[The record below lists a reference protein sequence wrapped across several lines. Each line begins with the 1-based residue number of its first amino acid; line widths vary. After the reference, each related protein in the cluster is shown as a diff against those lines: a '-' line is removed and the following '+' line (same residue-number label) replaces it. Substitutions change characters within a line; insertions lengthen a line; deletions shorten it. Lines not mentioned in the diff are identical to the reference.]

1 MHKRV
6 CTWLSL
12 LCAAVA
18 ALLLPGLLRLPH
30 TATHHWLYALGAAG
44 VFAACRALL
53 AQPKERLRRYAL
65 GLGFAFALC
74 QLAGARLD
82 AADTLGGARAF
93 AALLMCALA
102 LAPAAGAGFAW
113 LARRAEEIRPS
124 EGERLRGG
132 WVFWGCLAA
141 ILLAWLPMYL
151 AYYPGMFNYD
161 ASRQM
166 TGVITGLYD
175 GTLPIA
181 HTLLL
186 GAFYRLGE
194 ALGSYNT
201 GIALYTALQCAALAA
216 SMAYAALY
224 LYRLGCPR
232 WLWLGMTA
240 LFALLPTHSLMA
252 MCTTKDLF
260 FSAALLV
267 LMLRLHM
274 LWRAPEAA
282 RVRDFAI
289 IAAFTALLCLM
300 RNNGIFAIA
309 AAWLFAVPVLK
320 AHPLA
325 RRRALA
331 ALLCGVAVF
340 GGCTVGLN
348 AITHPQRV
356 GIREWLS
363 VPLMQV
369 ARVQAKADEAG
380 VTLPE
385 EGEIRAFIPQVERYQ
400 RHLSDGVKRKTT
412 VGVVNMPQFLSLWGR
427 LLAQYPADFV
437 DAAAYLTKGYW
448 HLNDETHLDI
458 YAERGNHGYLETVNQ
473 DGLGVTRQSVLPG
486 LMERM
491 DALFVENE
499 YRRVPL
505 LATVVEPAFW
515 CWMVCALVVW
525 MAYRRDRGGLWAASL
540 LMGLFASMLFG
551 PCAYIRYAY
560 PLALCAPA
568 LLGLGLARSRGEN

>member
-6 CTWLSL
+6 CTGLSL

-18 ALLLPGLLRLPH
+18 AFLLPGLLRLQH

-44 VFAACRALL
+44 VFAAGRALL
-53 AQPKERLRRYAL
+53 AQTRGRLRRYAL
-65 GLGFAFALC
+65 GLGFVFALC

-82 AADTLGGARAF
+82 AADTLGGMR
-93 AALLMCALA
+93 AALALLACALA
-102 LAPAAGAGFAW
+102 LASAAGAGFAW
-113 LARRAEEIRPS
+113 LALRAEEIRPS

-161 ASRQM
+161 S
-166 TGVITGLYD
+166 TGEITQVLAHSYD
-175 GTLPIA
+175 GNFPIA

-194 ALGSYNT
+194 ALGSFNT
-201 GIALYTALQCAALAA
+201 GIALYTALQCIVLAA

-240 LFALLPTHSLMA
+240 LFALLPMHSLLA

-267 LMLRLHM
+267 LMLRLHA
-274 LWRAPEAA
+274 LWRAPRSA

-289 IAAFTALLCLM
+289 IAALTAFLCLM

-309 AAWLFAVPVLK
+309 AAWLAAVPVLR

-331 ALLCGVAVF
+331 ALLCGVVVF
-340 GGCTVGLN
+340 GAVTAGLS
-348 AITHPQRV
+348 AITHPRRG

-369 ARVQAKADEAG
+369 ARVWARADEAG
-380 VTLPE
+380 ETLPE
-385 EGEIRAFIPQVERYQ
+385 DAEIRAFIPQVERYQ
-400 RHLSDGVKRKTT
+400 RHLADGVKRKAT
-412 VGVVNMPQFLSLWGR
+412 VGAVNMPAFLSLWTR
-427 LLAQYPADFV
+427 LLAQHPADFF

-458 YAERGNHGYLETVNQ
+458 YAERGNHGYLETANQ

-505 LATVVEPAFW
+505 LAIVVEPAFW
-515 CWMVCALVVW
+515 CWVVCALVVW

-540 LMGLFASMLFG
+540 LMCLFASMLFG

-568 LLGLGLARSRGEN
+568 LLGLGWARPRGEN

>member
-12 LCAAVA
+12 LCAAA
-18 ALLLPGLLRLPH
+18 AAFLLPGLLRLPH
-30 TATHHWLYALGAAG
+30 TATHHWLYALGTAA
-44 VFAACRALL
+44 VFAASRALL
-53 AQPKERLRRYAL
+53 AQTRGRLRTYAL

-82 AADTLGGARAF
+82 AADTLGGMR
-93 AALLMCALA
+93 AALALLACALA
-102 LAPAAGAGFAW
+102 LAPAMGAGFAW
-113 LARRAEEIRPS
+113 LARRAEEIRAS

-132 WVFWGCLAA
+132 WVFWGCFAA

-161 ASRQM
+161 S
-166 TGVITGLYD
+166 TGEITQVLAHSYD
-175 GTLPIA
+175 GNFPIA

-224 LYRLGCPR
+224 LYRLGCAR

-267 LMLRLHM
+267 LMLRLHA
-274 LWRAPEAA
+274 LWRTPKSA

-289 IAAFTALLCLM
+289 IAALTALLCLM
-300 RNNGIFAIA
+300 RNNGVLAILA
-309 AAWLFAVPVLK
+309 AALGAPSALA
-320 AHPLA
+320 AHERS
-325 RRRALA
+325 RRRVLA
-331 ALLCGVAVF
+331 ALLCGVVVF
-340 GGCTVGLN
+340 GTVTAGLG
-348 AITHPQRV
+348 AVTHPRRG

-369 ARVQAKADEAG
+369 ARVWAKADETGEILSEDA
-380 VTLPE
+380 
-385 EGEIRAFIPQVERYQ
+385 EIRAFIPQVERYQ
-400 RHLSDGVKRKTT
+400 RHLADGVKRKAT

-427 LLAQYPADFV
+427 LFAQHPADFV

-491 DALFVENE
+491 DALFVENG
-499 YRRVPL
+499 YRSVPL

-515 CWMVCALVVW
+515 CWMICALVVW

-568 LLGLGLARSRGEN
+568 LLGLGLARPRSEN

>member
-6 CTWLSL
+6 CTGLSL

-18 ALLLPGLLRLPH
+18 AFVLPGLLRLPH
-30 TATHHWLYALGAAG
+30 TVTHHWLYALGAAG
-44 VFAACRALL
+44 VFAAGRALL
-53 AQPKERLRRYAL
+53 AEKRDRLRRYAL

-82 AADTLGGARAF
+82 VADTLGGLGAA
-93 AALLMCALA
+93 AALLASSLA
-102 LAPAAGAGFAW
+102 LTPAVSFGFAW
-113 LARRAEEIRPS
+113 LARRAEGIRPS
-124 EGERLRGG
+124 EGERLRGR

-161 ASRQM
+161 S
-166 TGVITGLYD
+166 TGEITQVLAHSYD
-175 GTLPIA
+175 GNFPIA

-194 ALGSYNT
+194 ALGSFNT
-201 GIALYTALQCAALAA
+201 GIALYTALQCIVLAA

-240 LFALLPTHSLMA
+240 LFALLPAHSLLA

-260 FSAALLV
+260 FSAALLA
-267 LMLRLHM
+267 LMLRLHA
-274 LWRAPEAA
+274 LWRASGVA
-282 RVRDFAI
+282 RGRDYAI
-289 IAAFTALLCLM
+289 IAALTALLCLM
-300 RNNGIFAIA
+300 RNNGIFATA
-309 AAWLFAVPVLK
+309 AAGLFAVPVLK

-325 RRRALA
+325 RRRVLA
-331 ALLCGVAVF
+331 ALLCGVVLFGAV
-340 GGCTVGLN
+340 TAGLN
-348 AITHPQRV
+348 AVTHPKRS

-363 VPLMQV
+363 MPLMQV
-369 ARVQAKADEAG
+369 ARVWARADEAG
-380 VTLPE
+380 ETLPE
-385 EGEIRAFIPQVERYQ
+385 DAEIRTFIPQVERYQ

-412 VGVVNMPQFLSLWGR
+412 VDVVNMPQFLSLWAR
-427 LLAQYPADFV
+427 LFARHPADFV

-458 YAERGNHGYLETVNQ
+458 YAERGNHGYLETLNQ
-473 DGLGVTRQSVLPG
+473 DGLGVTRQSALPG
-486 LMERM
+486 LMARM

>member
-1 MHKRV
+1 MRKQ
-6 CTWLSL
+6 TFWALAGPL
-12 LCAAVA
+12 A
-18 ALLLPGLLRLPH
+18 ALCLLPGLLRLPEN
-30 TATHHWLYALGAAG
+30 ATHSWLYVLGIG
-44 VFAACRALL
+44 VVFAAGRALL
-53 AQPKERLRRYAL
+53 SEKENRLRRYS
-65 GLGFAFALC
+65 LGFGWAFVFF

-82 AADTLGGARAF
+82 AADTLGGLRAA
-93 AALLMCALA
+93 AALLLSSLA
-102 LAPAAGAGFAW
+102 LAPAAGFGFAW
-113 LARRAEEIRPS
+113 LARRAEKIRPS

-132 WVFWGCLAA
+132 WVFGGCLAA

-151 AYYPGMFNYD
+151 AYYPGMFNFD

-166 TGVITGLYD
+166 TGVLTGLYD

-194 ALGSYNT
+194 ALGSCNT
-201 GIALYTALQCAALAA
+201 GIALYTALQCAVLAA

-224 LYRLGCPR
+224 LYELGCPR

-240 LFALLPTHSLMA
+240 LFALLPVHSLLA

-260 FSAALLV
+260 FAAALL
-267 LMLRLHM
+267 LPMLRLHA
-274 LWRAPEAA
+274 LWRAPDAA
-282 RVRDFAI
+282 RGRDFVL
-289 IAAFTALLCLM
+289 IAALTALLCLM

-309 AAWLFAVPVLK
+309 AAWLAAVPVLR
-320 AHPLA
+320 AHPLT

-340 GGCTVGLN
+340 GGGTVGLN
-348 AITHPQRV
+348 ALSHPQSA

-369 ARVQAKADEAG
+369 ARVWARADEAG
-380 VTLPE
+380 ESLPE
-385 EGEIRAFIPQVERYQ
+385 DAEIRAFIPQVERYQ

-412 VGVVNMPQFLSLWGR
+412 VGVVNMPRFLSLWGR
-427 LLAQYPADFV
+427 LFARHPADFF
-437 DAAAYLTKGYW
+437 DAPAYLTKGYW

-458 YAERGNHGYLETVNQ
+458 YAERGGHGYLETANQ

-486 LMERM
+486 LMARM

-505 LATVVEPAFW
+505 LSTVVEPAFW
-515 CWMVCALVVW
+515 CWVVCALMVW

-540 LMGLFASMLFG
+540 LLGLFASMLFG

-560 PLALCAPA
+560 PLALCALPLA
-568 LLGLGLARSRGEN
+568 GLALSD